1 MKDLYIPKGK
11 TLRYESLTCRN
22 IVNDGALIVEKGIQ
36 ARHISGKGVLNAGS
50 ISCRSVSAMDIEAG
64 TITTRTLAAER
75 VCAAEVKASGAV
87 AVSCCLESSYVETL
101 RLTVAVCQV
110 ETVRAD
116 QVIYLT
122 ARKRSI
128 ISALFA
134 GFVRHLWMMLK
145 AHIPV
150 DAEYEPVQEDL
161 GFAAG
166 SEAEHQASEPKASG
180 ADPNAELLNDFGFKR
195 LTAMYR
201 LLKPY
206 GFTVRL
212 ISLQDQKKPVNSVF
226 QDAA

>member
-1 MKDLYIPKGK
+1 MKDLYIPRGK
-11 TLRYESLTCRN
+11 ILRYESLTCRN

-36 ARHISGKGVLNAGS
+36 ARHISGKGVLNVGS
-50 ISCRSVSAMDIEAG
+50 ISCRAVSAMDIEAG

-87 AVSCCLESSYVETL
+87 AVSCCLESGYVETP

-128 ISALFA
+128 IGALFA
-134 GFVRHLWMMLK
+134 GFVRRLWMMLK
-145 AHIPV
+145 ARVPV
-150 DAEYEPVQEDL
+150 DAEYEPVQKDSE
-161 GFAAG
+161 GA
-166 SEAEHQASEPKASG
+166 EAEHQASEPKAAG
-180 ADPNAELLNDFGFKR
+180 ADPNAELLNDFEFKR
-195 LTAMYR
+195 LAAMYR

-212 ISLQDQKKPVNSVF
+212 VSLQEQKKPVNSVF